1 MMFYF
6 KQYKGIKYLKKI
18 KSHLELNVGIKD
30 QVLAKAECFDSR
42 NSSFHLGNEHELR
55 TFYMLYRAI
64 IYKTRVM
71 EQTPGL
77 FPGAIYYHLI

>member
-1 MMFYF
+1 MFYF

-55 TFYMLYRAI
+55 TFYC
-64 IYKTRVM
+64 IYFTEPSFTKT
-71 EQTPGL
+71 GL
-77 FPGAIYYHLI
+77 WNRPLDFFPERFITT